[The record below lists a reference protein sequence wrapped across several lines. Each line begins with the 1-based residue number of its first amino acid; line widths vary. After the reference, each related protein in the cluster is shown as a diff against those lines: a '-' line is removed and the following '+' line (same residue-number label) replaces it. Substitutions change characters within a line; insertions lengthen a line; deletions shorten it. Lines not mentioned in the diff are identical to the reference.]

1 MVTPVGQNVVYP
13 ELSYEIIGAS
23 FDVFNT
29 LGWGHKELYY
39 QRAFAEGLKKKNI
52 PFARERA
59 IMLEYEGAAIGKYI
73 LDFIVADKVVVE
85 MKVAPRLGYANVK
98 QVKGYLVSSGLK
110 LALLIYFTKD
120 GVKYRR
126 IVNAR

>member
-1 MVTPVGQNVVYP
+1 METIRNKELLYP
-13 ELSYEIIGAS
+13 ELSYQTIGTA

-39 QRAFAEGLKKKNI
+39 QRAFAEGLKKKSI
-52 PFARERA
+52 PFTREHPVV
-59 IMLEYEGAAIGKYI
+59 LKYEGSAIGKYV
-73 LDFIVADKVVVE
+73 LDFIVDGKIVVE
-85 MKVAPRLGYANVK
+85 LKVAPRLGYANVK
-98 QVKGYLVSSGLK
+98 QVKSYLVNTGLK
-110 LALLIYFTKD
+110 LALLVYFTKD